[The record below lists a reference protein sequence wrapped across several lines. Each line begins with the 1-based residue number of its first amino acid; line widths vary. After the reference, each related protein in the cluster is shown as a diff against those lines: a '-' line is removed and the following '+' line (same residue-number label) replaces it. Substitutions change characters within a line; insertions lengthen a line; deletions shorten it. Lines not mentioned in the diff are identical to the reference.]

1 MNFDFLIPYIDKL
14 IYFIL
19 ILLILYAITLVKSK
33 AKNRALKSDI
43 KEITDN
49 KEQVISKYKKEI
61 EEIRKTHELDIAR
74 RKYQYES
81 KREAY
86 YKFLMFLD
94 NYNAKA
100 SSEMTEK
107 FFPLVDEFMS
117 SYLKASN
124 KNSKKEENAILTRF
138 FSKTNKV
145 TKEAYEDYNKL
156 KMETNTIKLSA
167 SKKVLEELESLEN
180 MTKEGLDEATK
191 MMKRMPTL
199 ILSNDK
205 DFNKEY
211 QDYIEIYG
219 KKAEIIKKY
228 LIEFMRLDL
237 NQI

>member
-1 MNFDFLIPYIDKL
+1 MNLEFLIPYIDKL

-19 ILLILYAITLVKSK
+19 ILIGLYIRALITSK
-33 AKNRALKSDI
+33 AKSQTLKSDI
-43 KEITDN
+43 KEITDK
-49 KEQVISKYKKEI
+49 KEQVITQYKKEI
-61 EEIRKTHELDIAR
+61 EEIKKTHELDIAR

-100 SSEMTEK
+100 SSELTEK
-107 FFPLVDEFMS
+107 FYSIADEFMS

-124 KNSKKEENAILTRF
+124 RNNKKEENAIMTRF
-138 FSKTNKV
+138 FSKTNKL

-156 KMETNTIKLSA
+156 KQETNTIKLSA
-167 SKKVLEELESLEN
+167 SKKVLEEIEALEN
-180 MTKEGLDEATK
+180 MTKEGLDEAAT

-211 QDYIEIYG
+211 QEYIEIYG
-219 KKAEIIKKY
+219 NKAAIIKKY

-237 NQI
+237 KQI